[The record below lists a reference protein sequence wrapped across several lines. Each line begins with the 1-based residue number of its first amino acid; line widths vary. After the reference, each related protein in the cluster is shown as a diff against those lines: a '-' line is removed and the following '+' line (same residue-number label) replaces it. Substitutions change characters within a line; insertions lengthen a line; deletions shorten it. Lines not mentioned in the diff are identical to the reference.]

1 MPDAIW
7 EAGEVQFKLTTKLP
21 QKEQKQFEAV
31 AANVPAFRKGAEAI
45 SKSAGAASVLFGGI
59 AAFATFM
66 MASSGLRAVLGA
78 FFDLIGMVADL
89 LFVALLPFIFPLLE
103 AFVEFAKEVAF
114 WAKQPGGILGNLGH
128 IFEAAGELFMDILV
142 VSVEAWIL
150 IGKAIAEGFWLYVK
164 ESAADSVKMK
174 SFAEFGIGMGVF
186 GPGGYLVGEVL
197 GRTDTKAG
205 NWWERT
211 MPSWVPGG

>member
-45 SKSAGAASVLFGGI
+45 SKSAGAAAALFGGI

-78 FFDLIGMVADL
+78 FFDLIGMVSDL
-89 LFVALLPFIFPLLE
+89 LFVALLPFIIPMLD
-103 AFVEFAKEVAF
+103 AFVEFAKDVAF
-114 WAKQPGGILGNLGH
+114 WAKQPGGILGNLDQ
-128 IFEAAGELFMDILV
+128 IFQSAGETFMTIIALQV
-142 VSVEAWIL
+142 PMWVA
-150 IGKAIAEGFWLYVK
+150 IGAAIGEGIWNYMTSKGPNLGPFR
-164 ESAADSVKMK
+164 
-174 SFAEFGIGMGVF
+174 GMDLENLPDMQVPQRVF
-186 GPGGYLVGEVL
+186 THGTMSDWGALKQDWK
-197 GRTDTKAG
+197 RI
-205 NWWERT
+205 
-211 MPSWVPGG
+211 MPSWVLGG